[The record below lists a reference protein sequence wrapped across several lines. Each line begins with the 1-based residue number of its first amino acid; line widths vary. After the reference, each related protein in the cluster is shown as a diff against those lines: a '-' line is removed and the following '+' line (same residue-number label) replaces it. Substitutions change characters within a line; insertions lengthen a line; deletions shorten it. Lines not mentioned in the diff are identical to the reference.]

1 MIYVTTGRRT
11 IEMKNKFLSVIIAVC
26 LLIGTMATS
35 AFAESAFPDVL
46 SPDHDWAVEQIG
58 EMTDLG
64 IIKGYT
70 DGTFKPDKSV
80 SKIEALLLFSR
91 VAGYSNAQYA
101 PIAEFAY
108 DKYKYMLEEIDLG
121 VYDSYKK
128 ELAFLVYKGIVA
140 EDEIAQ
146 YLEDEQYTDEFPRS
160 DAAILLANLMDA
172 EIAKTSVSKLD
183 FADADKIPESAA
195 GYIAYV
201 VENGFMNGVEKDD
214 GSIVFDADAP
224 LSRAQVCVL
233 LYRIMNKLEMSVE
246 NGTVTKVDT
255 EGGVIE
261 FENSDG
267 EDKSYIVSDDV
278 KILVNA
284 TEAKLENVL
293 NNSSIVV
300 VRHGKSIYSIE
311 AVNPESN
318 LTVKGTVDA
327 VVSRKDFV
335 KLSVKIEGSGEVAT
349 YYANDEF
356 KVTTDGV
363 ADKFSSLESGDY
375 VVIKLLGTDIV
386 SIDRQTEEATV
397 QGTVQKIS
405 LTSPITLSV
414 LTIDEVS
421 KEENVSEYT
430 VSDNATIRRDGERA
444 TLRDVLVGDKV
455 VITITRGDISKIIAT
470 SSKGS
475 VTGSVTALKIAA
487 QSAITLSVNG
497 VETDYPVSMD
507 AKFIVGGAEASIYD
521 LRLGNVVTL
530 SLSGQTV
537 TKVEQ
542 TSASSVTTKT
552 GTVESISTA
561 YGYINMIST
570 GVTGLVNEQ
579 IFASKTG
586 SNVTAKIIN
595 GETGKE
601 IAFKNLE
608 KGDYIIAT
616 GAYNNGAFVAKTI
629 VVTPAAK

>member
-1 MIYVTTGRRT
+1 
-11 IEMKNKFLSVIIAVC
+11 MKNRFLSVIITFC
-26 LLIGTMATS
+26 LLISTMVTPV
-35 AFAESAFPDVL
+35 FAAGEFPDVL
-46 SPDHDWAVEQIG
+46 SPDHDWAASQIE
-58 EMTDLG
+58 EMTELG

-70 DGTFKPDKSV
+70 DGTFKPDKSI

-91 VAGYSNAQYA
+91 VSGYSNAEYA
-101 PIAEFAY
+101 AVAEFAY
-108 DKYKYMLEEIDLG
+108 DKYQYLLEEIDLD
-121 VYDSYKK
+121 VYNPYKK
-128 ELAFLVYKGIVA
+128 ELAFLLYKGILT
-140 EDEIAQ
+140 DEEITE
-146 YLEDEQYTDEFPRS
+146 YLEDEQYLEEFPRS

-172 EIAKTSVSKLD
+172 EIVKTDASKLD
-183 FADADKIPESAA
+183 FADSDEIPENAA

-201 VENGFMNGVEKDD
+201 VENGFMNGVQKDD
-214 GSIVFDADAP
+214 GTVVFDAEAP

-246 NGTVTKVDT
+246 SGIVTKVDT

-267 EDKSYIVSDDV
+267 EDKSYIVSEDV
-278 KILVNA
+278 KVIIDAV
-284 TEAKLENVL
+284 TSKLENVL
-293 NNSSIVV
+293 ANSEIVV

-311 AVNPESN
+311 ALNPESN
-318 LTVKGTVDA
+318 ITIKGTVEA

-335 KLSVKIEGSGEVAT
+335 KLSVKAENSKEVVS
-349 YYANDEF
+349 YYANKEF
-356 KVTTDGV
+356 EVTTDGV
-363 ADKFSSLESGDY
+363 ADKFSSLKTGDY
-375 VVIKLLGTDIV
+375 VVVKLLGSEIV

-397 QGTVQKIS
+397 QGVVEKIS

-414 LTIDEVS
+414 LTTDELTE
-421 KEENVSEYT
+421 KENVSEYT
-430 VSDNATIRRDGERA
+430 VSEGATIRRDGEKA
-444 TLRDVLVGDKV
+444 SLRDILVGDKV
-455 VITITRGDISKIIAT
+455 VLTITRGDISKIIAT

-475 VTGSVTALKIAA
+475 VTGTVTALKIAS
-487 QSAITLSVNG
+487 QPAITISVNG
-497 VETDYPVSMD
+497 AEQEYPMTID

-530 SLSGQTV
+530 SLSGATV

-542 TSASSVTTKT
+542 TSASSVTTKS
-552 GTVESISTA
+552 GTVESTSTA

-570 GVTGLVNEQ
+570 GTTGIVNEQ

-586 SNVTAKIIN
+586 SNITAKIIN

-601 IAFKNLE
+601 IAFKNLN

-629 VVTPAAK
+629 VVTPAGK